1 LARDKVI
8 KSNSQSEDDQYKK
21 IPHDIL
27 PIFQGEEVYGVI
39 SGGSIHI
46 NPRSSSQQMSI

>member
-1 LARDKVI
+1 MI
-8 KSNSQSEDDQYKK
+8 NIK
-21 IPHDIL
+21 IPHDRL

-39 SGGSIHI
+39 SGGSLHI